1 MYDNEL
7 WLLSDRDLM
16 LLYRMAQETGSKT
29 IKDIK
34 AEMNRRNKEG

>member
-1 MYDNEL
+1 MYNNEL

-29 IKDIK
+29 IEAIRK
-34 AEMNRRNKEG
+34 EMSRRNREE